1 MKEPR
6 LLLLTKYSV
15 VLIRVRPFGDE
26 EAVPGA
32 EAVMPS
38 HTKTG
43 MVTSHSR
50 LLMTLHPISVSCPA
64 KWNISSRPIL
74 ASGIE
79 RSGHLP
85 CQVQPTNVACEVLE
99 PPCP

>member
-50 LLMTLHPISVSCPA
+50 LLMTLHPISVLFGLHGSA
-64 KWNISSRPIL
+64 MISKTLRIPK
-74 ASGIE
+74 
-79 RSGHLP
+79 P
-85 CQVQPTNVACEVLE
+85 
-99 PPCP
+99 